1 MEVLLMKSALYAPG
15 AHDLWDV
22 LVDGQTVAQREP
34 REAALAAQAAIRRW
48 AKNLDQAKEIA
59 RTICD
64 EARQVEQRRLK
75 AFFAG
80 QRARDLPGLPPQ
92 AGTQALKPAGGRKRR
107 KNRHSL

>member
-48 AKNLDQAKEIA
+48 AKNLDQAEEIA

-75 AFFAG
+75 AFFQG
-80 QRARDLPGLPPQ
+80 QRARPSRTTGSE
-92 AGTQALKPAGGRKRR
+92 ATQALKPPGGRKRR
-107 KNRHSL
+107 KNGHSL